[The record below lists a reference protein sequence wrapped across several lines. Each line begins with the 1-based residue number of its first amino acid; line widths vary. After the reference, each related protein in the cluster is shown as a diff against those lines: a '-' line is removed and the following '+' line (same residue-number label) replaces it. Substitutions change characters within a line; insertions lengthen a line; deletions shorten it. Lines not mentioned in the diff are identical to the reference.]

1 MEWESIRYKGYM
13 IWVGKLREGEWV
25 ASWHALPKR
34 GAMATPGPGEGEVV
48 SGDSRE
54 AAIEAAQRRID
65 EIQEQRRQ
73 PS

>member
-1 MEWESIRYKGYM
+1 MEWESIRYKDYM

-25 ASWHALPKR
+25 ASWHALPER

-54 AAIEAAQRRID
+54 AAIEAAQRRIEG
-65 EIQEQRRQ
+65 EIERRNK
-73 PS
+73 P